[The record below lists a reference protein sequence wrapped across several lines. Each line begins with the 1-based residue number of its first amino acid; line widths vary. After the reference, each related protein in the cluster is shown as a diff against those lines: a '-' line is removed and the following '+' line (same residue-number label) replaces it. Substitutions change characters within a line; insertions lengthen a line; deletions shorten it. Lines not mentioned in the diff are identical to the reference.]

1 MVQMLLQLPGL
12 FCDLSNMYVAQSP
25 RATHRIAGLAL
36 VVPLVLWIVTG
47 FLFHVKPG
55 WNEAYESLAAPP
67 PGPLPWE
74 HVVFSPAAVK
84 ARGLLD
90 PGPVALAPHPSGL
103 VAYFGLREG
112 RPAAVDGT
120 SGEPI
125 PPASEGATRAFALAA
140 ISASRH
146 AESYG
151 TIVSVEPASHR
162 SALTGVESPAL
173 LFRTSGGKRVL
184 VDRITGEVRQSGN
197 LNERIDLLYRIHYLQ
212 WTPWKPVNIALVLA
226 ASLLALVLAA
236 SGLRLLFTPASRAPN
251 GAHAPSP

>member
-1 MVQMLLQLPGL
+1 MQMLLQLPGL
-12 FCDLSNMYVAQSP
+12 FCDLSNMFVAQP
-25 RATHRIAGLAL
+25 LRAAHRLAGLVL
-36 VVPLVLWIVTG
+36 VVPLVLWIGTG
-47 FLFHVKPG
+47 LLFHVKPG
-55 WNEAYESLAAPP
+55 WDEAYESLAAPP

-74 HVVFSPAAVK
+74 RVVFSPAAVK

-103 VAYFGLREG
+103 VAWFGLRDG

-125 PPASEGATRAFALAA
+125 PPASGSAARAIALAA

-151 TIVSVEPASHR
+151 TIVSAEPASHR
-162 SALTGVESPAL
+162 SALTGVENPAL
-173 LFRTSGGKRVL
+173 RFRTSGGKNVL
-184 VDRITGEVRQSGN
+184 VDRVTGEVSQTGN
-197 LNERIDLLYRIHYLQ
+197 LNGWIDRLYRIHYLQ
-212 WTPWKPVNIALVLA
+212 WTPWKPANVALVLA
-226 ASLLALVLAA
+226 ASFLALVLAA
-236 SGLRLLFTPASRAPN
+236 SGLRLLFTPASRASN